1 MIIYLA
7 ILATIA
13 DHGDGVVDVLATIC
27 VGVVAAL
34 LVVVDAAAVVEH
46 VGGHDGGGG
55 GVDVDQLLQLVLVGV
70 PVVVHPSHHGTS
82 VVTGV
87 IIIASSLLG
96 KVRGTTFL
104 IAIMK
109 IMKINI
115 SDYLFHKAVVIPD
128 GPVNVGKDKGSITA
142 NHGLSIISTIHQMLL

>member
-1 MIIYLA
+1 MKPSSPQLVPQEFDQPEVLA
-7 ILATIA
+7 ILATIS
-13 DHGDGVVDVLATIC
+13 DHGDGVVNVLATIC

-82 VVTGV
+82 VVARV

-96 KVRGTTFL
+96 KVRGTTP
-104 IAIMK
+104 
-109 IMKINI
+109 
-115 SDYLFHKAVVIPD
+115 LFHKTVVIPD